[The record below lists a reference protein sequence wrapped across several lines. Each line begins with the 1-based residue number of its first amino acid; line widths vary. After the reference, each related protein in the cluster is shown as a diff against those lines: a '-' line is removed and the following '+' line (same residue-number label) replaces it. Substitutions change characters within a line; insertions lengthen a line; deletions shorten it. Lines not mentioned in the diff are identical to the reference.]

1 MVNSTEQMWEV
12 AKGQNNFGGGGGG
25 GGGSCLDF
33 FRAFKF
39 RGSFPSLLP
48 DFAGLVAVS
57 KWLPEIFSDFAS
69 FA

>member
-12 AKGQNNFGGGGGG
+12 AKGQNNFGGGGG
-25 GGGSCLDF
+25 SCLDF

-39 RGSFPSLLP
+39 RGRLPSLLP
-48 DFAGLVAVS
+48 DFAGLVAIS